1 MRNPI
6 FLHGAVLFLAALSPA
21 VVYAQFQPPDPEE
34 LKMTSDPKAPGADAV
49 YLEYRE
55 KDDSQSAYWTFY
67 ARIKI
72 LTEKGKEATTV
83 TLPFMKGMSVRRLHA
98 RTIHSDGTVF
108 PLEVKPEKLLRE
120 KSGKREVDQKV
131 FSLPNVEVG
140 SVLEYTYDYSSQDLG
155 WPRWEIQKK
164 YFVHKE
170 HFEFLSPG
178 GGAAYWERLPPGAA
192 VKSGYGGF
200 YKLDIS
206 DVPCVPDEEWMP
218 PIDALLYTVDFHYL
232 SPYDPNTG
240 RRDPAGFWGDELA
253 DWSNAINA
261 LSVPSIEIKL
271 AVDQLIS
278 YNDADLVKA
287 RKLYAA
293 VQALDNT
300 DFSRVKCQTER
311 KKLKEEWSV
320 DEIWKQKSGTG
331 PQVALLYLSM
341 LRTAGLTP
349 YAALVVDRDKGIFD
363 MTKVD
368 EGQFDSVLVIL
379 DSGGQKIIL
388 DPGEKKCPFQTVSW
402 VHSLATGLAQSAR
415 GPSFITIPEQKYAD
429 NIVRRT
435 GILTL
440 DSKGAV
446 TGQIQIAMT
455 GQAALRWRQSALEND
470 LSEVKKQF
478 DNELET
484 IVPDGV
490 QAHVDG
496 FQALDDP
503 NASLVAVVNINGTLG
518 AATAKRLVIPGFFLE
533 TRGHIPFVN
542 EEKRLEPVDMHYGER
557 VTDQITY
564 RYPAGVTVEGAPQ
577 DANISWPNHALF
589 VTKSLTRASQFTIAQ
604 TLTRAFTV
612 AKPEEYQDLRGFY
625 QKVAAADQ
633 AQIVLDIAPA
643 GHSN

>member
-1 MRNPI
+1 MI
-6 FLHGAVLFLAALSPA
+6 LS
-21 VVYAQFQPPDPEE
+21 
-34 LKMTSDPKAPGADAV
+34 T
-49 YLEYRE
+49 
-55 KDDSQSAYWTFY
+55 
-67 ARIKI
+67 
-72 LTEKGKEATTV
+72 
-83 TLPFMKGMSVRRLHA
+83 
-98 RTIHSDGTVF
+98 
-108 PLEVKPEKLLRE
+108 
-120 KSGKREVDQKV
+120 
-131 FSLPNVEVG
+131 
-140 SVLEYTYDYSSQDLG
+140 
-155 WPRWEIQKK
+155 
-164 YFVHKE
+164 
-170 HFEFLSPG
+170 
-178 GGAAYWERLPPGAA
+178 
-192 VKSGYGGF
+192 
-200 YKLDIS
+200 
-206 DVPCVPDEEWMP
+206 
-218 PIDALLYTVDFHYL
+218 
-232 SPYDPNTG
+232 
-240 RRDPAGFWGDELA
+240 
-253 DWSNAINA
+253 
-261 LSVPSIEIKL
+261 
-271 AVDQLIS
+271 
-278 YNDADLVKA
+278 
-287 RKLYAA
+287 
-293 VQALDNT
+293 
-300 DFSRVKCQTER
+300 
-311 KKLKEEWSV
+311 
-320 DEIWKQKSGTG
+320 
-331 PQVALLYLSM
+331 
-341 LRTAGLTP
+341 
-349 YAALVVDRDKGIFD
+349 
-363 MTKVD
+363 
-368 EGQFDSVLVIL
+368 
-379 DSGGQKIIL
+379 GGQQTVL
-388 DPGEKKCPFQTVSW
+388 DPGEKMCPFGTLNW
-402 VHSLATGLAQSAR
+402 RHSYAGGIGQSAQ
-415 GPSFITIPEQKYAD
+415 GPSFTVTPAQQYAG

-440 DSKGAV
+440 DGNGGV

-589 VTKSLTRASQFTIAQ
+589 VTKILTRASQFTIAQ